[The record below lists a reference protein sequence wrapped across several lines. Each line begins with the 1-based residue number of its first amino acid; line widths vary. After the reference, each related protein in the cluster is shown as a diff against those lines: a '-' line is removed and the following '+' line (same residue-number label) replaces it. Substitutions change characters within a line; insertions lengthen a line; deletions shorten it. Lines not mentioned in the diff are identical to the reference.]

1 VQNYG
6 SFFFEI
12 VFKATISL
20 KDTSFWGACRCQ
32 EELGPQRR
40 GVEATSGENA
50 QARRYSRE
58 TS

>member
-6 SFFFEI
+6 SFFFGR

-20 KDTSFWGACRCQ
+20 KGTSFRGACRFQ

-50 QARRYSRE
+50 KARRYSRE